1 MDASQLVAK
10 VNHGNGMAAQR
21 LGNIV
26 SHYRATSPFSPLKTT
41 PLQLLPASF
50 VADNS
55 YMRAARYGQASRIGI
70 FDATLFREGDFL
82 VSPSEGTFY
91 VAAMPLLQPVLCVK
105 AERLITFRRTT
116 SEGPG
121 IGMQEYGGTTTARE
135 EAIMTDW
142 PASILLIRSG
152 EHSPLRLPADTR
164 SAGYSIL
171 MSAFRGIQMQAG
183 DFVSDETGRRYVIT
197 GSELTD
203 MGWRL
208 IAMRVSV

>member
-1 MDASQLVAK
+1 MDASQLVAR

-50 VADNS
+50 VADYS
-55 YMRAARYGQASRIGI
+55 YMRAARFGQASRIGI

-105 AERLITFRRTT
+105 AERLITLRRTT

-121 IGMQEYGGTTTARE
+121 MGMQEYGGTTTARE

-142 PASILLIRSG
+142 PASILLMRSG

-171 MSAFRGIQMQAG
+171 MPAFPGAQIQAG
-183 DFVSDETGRRYVIT
+183 DFVSDETGQRYVIT
-197 GSELTD
+197 GTELTK
-203 MGWRL
+203 MGWHL